1 MKEQIVYTG
10 TAYGRRV
17 LIKHLN
23 PELPVGLAPSIS
35 DGWYCGYVE
44 CLPDD

>member
-17 LIKHLN
+17 LIKHLT
-23 PELPVGLAPSIS
+23 PEFLPVGLAPSIS
-35 DGWYCGYVE
+35 NGWF
-44 CLPDD
+44 CL